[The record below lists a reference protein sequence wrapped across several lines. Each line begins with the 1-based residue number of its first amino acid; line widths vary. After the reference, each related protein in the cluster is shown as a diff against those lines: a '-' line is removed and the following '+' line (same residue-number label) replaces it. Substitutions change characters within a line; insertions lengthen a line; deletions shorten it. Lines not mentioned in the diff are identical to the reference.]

1 MSPMSPGAELS
12 FTGRII
18 FHRSSVVQASAN
30 ARTCT
35 HERVRT
41 HTCACARER
50 SHGQAPTR
58 ARTCACAHAHAHAR
72 TRTRARTHEWQAGD
86 SVSFEA
92 ELSHPAAPEE
102 LAGTAVPGHASR
114 HGLRACARREMCRT
128 DMRVH
133 LSLEIG
139 TRMCSDVCLDM
150 CIVSVG
156 HSVLIAMHA
165 YAHVYAHVYT
175 HAGLVAVASCADFE
189 ESVRAPAKPKAS
201 RPKAPSYPT
210 ASD

>member
-1 MSPMSPGAELS
+1 MSACA
-12 FTGRII
+12 RIRA
-18 FHRSSVVQASAN
+18 HAHAN
-30 ARTCT
+30 ARMGK
-35 HERVRT
+35 HLL
-41 HTCACARER
+41 
-50 SHGQAPTR
+50 APAR
-58 ARTCACAHAHAHAR
+58 ARARMHTPTHAHVHAHAR
-72 TRTRARTHEWQAGD
+72 TCAYTALARTNARTHEWQAGD

-133 LSLEIG
+133 LSLEDG